1 MYQREEVTNNDA
13 LWILRRPL
21 DWTHVFE
28 RSTSCQVSTRP
39 GRIGGPIAD
48 WFVEAAREQGGF
60 EVDPVDLAELDLP
73 MMNEPN
79 HPRLQQY
86 THDHT
91 KAWAARV
98 EHADAFVFVTPEY
111 NFGMTAPLKNALD
124 YLQKEWAYKPASFV
138 SYGGV
143 SGGLRAVQMAKQVI
157 TTLGMYATPQQ
168 VIIPFAMKQVEGGV
182 FTPNDEQAASA
193 TIVLDEL
200 LKLTDALKPL
210 RS

>member
-1 MYQREEVTNNDA
+1 MSLNVLQVVT
-13 LWILRRPL
+13 
-21 DWTHVFE
+21 
-28 RSTSCQVSTRP
+28 VSTRP

-48 WFVEAAREQGGF
+48 WFVETAREHGGF

-79 HPRLQQY
+79 HPRMQQY

-98 EHADAFVFVTPEY
+98 ERADAFVFVAPEY
-111 NFGMTAPLKNALD
+111 NFGIAAPLKNALD

-143 SGGLRAVQMAKQVI
+143 SGGLRAVQMAKQII
-157 TTLGMYATPQQ
+157 TTLGMYAIPQQ
-168 VIIPFAMKQVEGGV
+168 VIIPFAMKQLADGV

-193 TIVLDEL
+193 TVMLDEL
-200 LKLTDALKPL
+200 LKVSEALKPL
-210 RS
+210 RSA